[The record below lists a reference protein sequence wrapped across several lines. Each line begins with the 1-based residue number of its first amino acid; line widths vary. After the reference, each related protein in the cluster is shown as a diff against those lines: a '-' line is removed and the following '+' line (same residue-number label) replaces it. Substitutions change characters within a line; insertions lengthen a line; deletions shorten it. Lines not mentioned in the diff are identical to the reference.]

1 MDFAATALLHL
12 SADDRPK
19 ASNSNFDLAL
29 NELNRVVAAELD
41 TLDVDHY
48 NSLYDVFMV
57 LKRVTQMKNLTKS
70 IADITEANGMWFRSL
85 LAPAPLNLSFVVWL
99 NQFL

>member
-29 NELNRVVAAELD
+29 NELKRVVAAELD

-48 NSLYDVFMV
+48 NSLCDVLMV

-70 IADITEANGMWFRSL
+70 IADITEAND
-85 LAPAPLNLSFVVWL
+85 
-99 NQFL
+99 